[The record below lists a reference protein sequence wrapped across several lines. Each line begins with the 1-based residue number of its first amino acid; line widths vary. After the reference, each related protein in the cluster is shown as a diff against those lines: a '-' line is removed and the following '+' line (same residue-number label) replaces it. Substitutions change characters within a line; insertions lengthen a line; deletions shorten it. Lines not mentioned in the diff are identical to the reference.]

1 MSISRRIAAT
11 LSGLVLAGAVASGP
25 ALAATD
31 TTVHSTTSAAPVA
44 TAKTDP
50 SQGFCNPEEDGD
62 LDYASVG
69 PEDASWIAYDPT
81 LGPQLRATPSLST
94 DYYGFDVDQSPFDD
108 VRVRQAFGAA
118 ADCPLSIRWLPFE
131 EWARGAAAVSIQSL
145 VRS

>member
-31 TTVHSTTSAAPVA
+31 TTVHPSTPAGQVA

-62 LDYASVG
+62 LDYGGDGHLYRCGYVWG
-69 PEDASWIAYDPT
+69 
-81 LGPQLRATPSLST
+81 LGWYWQPA
-94 DYYGFDVDQSPFDD
+94 
-108 VRVRQAFGAA
+108 
-118 ADCPLSIRWLPFE
+118 
-131 EWARGAAAVSIQSL
+131 
-145 VRS
+145 